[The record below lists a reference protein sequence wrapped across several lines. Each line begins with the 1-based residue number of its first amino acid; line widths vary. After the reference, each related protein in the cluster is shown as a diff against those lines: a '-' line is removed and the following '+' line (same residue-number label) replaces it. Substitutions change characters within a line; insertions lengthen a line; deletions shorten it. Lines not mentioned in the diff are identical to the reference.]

1 MTDEKEKWKQD
12 VSRLAAFV
20 RKNNRE
26 VQSLKEELQNMTDEK
41 EASDLENERLS
52 KIEKELIE

>member
-1 MTDEKEKWKQD
+1 MTDEKEKCKKD

-52 KIEKELIE
+52 KIEEELIE